1 MLKKMLFA
9 VLATALVA
17 AVALPVQFTPAEA
30 ALTCKE
36 AAKVNFPADT
46 KERHAYKKGCKAA
59 WKAANKPAKA

>member
-9 VLATALVA
+9 AVATALVA
-17 AVALPVQFTPAEA
+17 AVALPVQITPAEA

-36 AAKVNFPADT
+36 AAKLKFPADA

-59 WKAANKPAKA
+59 WKAANKAAKA

>member
-36 AAKVNFPADT
+36 AAKVKFPADT
-46 KERHAYKKGCKAA
+46 KEHHAYKKGCKAA

>member
-1 MLKKMLFA
+1 MLKKMLFS

-36 AAKVNFPADT
+36 AAKVKFPADT

-59 WKAANKPAKA
+59 WKAANNPAKA

>member
-17 AVALPVQFTPAEA
+17 AVALPVLFTPAEA

-36 AAKVNFPADT
+36 AAKVKFPADT

>member
-9 VLATALVA
+9 ALATALVA

-36 AAKVNFPADT
+36 AAKVKYPADS

-59 WKAANKPAKA
+59 WKAANKATKA

>member
-36 AAKVNFPADT
+36 EAKVKFPADT